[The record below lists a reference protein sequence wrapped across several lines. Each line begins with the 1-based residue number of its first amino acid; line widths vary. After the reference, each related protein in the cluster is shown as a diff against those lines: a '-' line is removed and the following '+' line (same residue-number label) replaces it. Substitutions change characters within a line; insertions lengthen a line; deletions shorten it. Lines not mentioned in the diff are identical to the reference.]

1 MLSSI
6 TQQRIKMEAKS
17 LAVYM
22 RTMLTF
28 RVQRGLAYGPLT
40 RLGNFV
46 TILITFER
54 IELSTIGIAQ
64 FVQKLLRDPKICK
77 LGHVITATPI
87 QGSFYNTY
95 AEGGS
100 VLYVCTVFEADSSI
114 HSKVIRVPKFRN
126 WVTWPRSPPVGVV
139 SWSTRRMGMSSVTV
153 PNLKR
158 IALFVQKL
166 LGGSKNFDIGSR
178 DPKLRPFWTL
188 NVKFL

>member
-1 MLSSI
+1 
-6 TQQRIKMEAKS
+6 MEAKS
-17 LAVYM
+17 LAVYI

-28 RVQRGLAYGPLT
+28 RVQRG
-40 RLGNFV
+40 
-46 TILITFER
+46 LITFER

-126 WVTWPRSPPVGVV
+126 WVT
-139 SWSTRRMGMSSVTV
+139 
-153 PNLKR
+153 
-158 IALFVQKL
+158 
-166 LGGSKNFDIGSR
+166 
-178 DPKLRPFWTL
+178 
-188 NVKFL
+188 